1 MQPQILDLTNDPRRA
16 HFDYF
21 RTMANPYLSVT
32 AECDITAL
40 REKTRREKLP
50 FFLSYLYCAANA
62 ANGIAPPIPTRASP
76 LAGFF
81 RRRGKFSC
89 P

>member
-40 REKTRREKLP
+40 REKRVGR
-50 FFLSYLYCAANA
+50 
-62 ANGIAPPIPTRASP
+62 
-76 LAGFF
+76 
-81 RRRGKFSC
+81 SC
-89 P
+89 PSS